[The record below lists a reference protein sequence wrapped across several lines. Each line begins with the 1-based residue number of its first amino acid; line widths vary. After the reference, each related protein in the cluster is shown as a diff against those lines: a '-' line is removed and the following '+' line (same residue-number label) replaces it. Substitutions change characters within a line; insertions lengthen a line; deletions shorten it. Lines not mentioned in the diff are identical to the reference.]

1 MNDHISY
8 YQTLHDLELRR
19 AKCIE
24 DLNRGREDLNRIEA
38 AITGLRAAMELYV
51 NVDPV
56 TENAAARIARPSDG
70 EHRYANMSVRWAVL
84 KLLAEFG
91 PIGRPMKSA
100 DISERLTAGGN
111 EKASKATVSAVIS
124 DMVNKRNEL
133 EQAEDGFE
141 LTEGGKLAWNAIKH
155 SAKYLNRDSPDN
167 AP

>member
-1 MNDHISY
+1 MSDHVSY

-19 AKCIE
+19 ATCIE
-24 DLNRGREDLNRIEA
+24 ELNRGREELNRIEA
-38 AITGLRAAMELYV
+38 AITGLRAAMQMYV
-51 NVDPV
+51 DIDPV
-56 TENAAARIARPSDG
+56 PENAPRIARPSDG
-70 EHRYANMSVRWAVL
+70 EYRYANMSVRWAVL

-100 DISERLTAGGN
+100 DISERLTIGGN

-133 EQAEDGFE
+133 EQADDGFQ
-141 LTEGGKLAWNAIKH
+141 LAEGGKLAWNAIKH
-155 SAKYLNRDSPDN
+155 SAKYVNRDSPDN